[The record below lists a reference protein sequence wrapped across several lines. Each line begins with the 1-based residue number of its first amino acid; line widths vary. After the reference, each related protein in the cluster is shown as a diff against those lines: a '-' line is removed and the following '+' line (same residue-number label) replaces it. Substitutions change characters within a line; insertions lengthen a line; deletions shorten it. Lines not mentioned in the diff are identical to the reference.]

1 MTIEELYKVIGGDY
15 EQALKVLRMDKL
27 IDKHIRKLSQNEI
40 FDNLLNAKESLDPV
54 AIFEASHAIKGVCA
68 NLGLLNLSRLASD
81 IADEFRTGTERKMSD
96 DEVKAKIDEFEDL
109 YKRSVE
115 GIKEY
120 EASADQG

>member
-27 IDKHIRKLSQNEI
+27 IDKHIRNLSQNEI

-54 AIFEASHAIKGVCA
+54 ALFEASHAIKGVCA
-68 NLGLLNLSRLASD
+68 NLGLVNLSRLASD
-81 IADEFRTGTERKMSD
+81 IAEEFRTGSERKMSD
-96 DEVKAKIDEFEDL
+96 DEVRAKIDELEDL

-120 EASADQG
+120 EASQN

>member
-54 AIFEASHAIKGVCA
+54 ALFEASHAIKGVCA
-68 NLGLLNLSRLASD
+68 NLGLVNLSRLASD
-81 IADEFRTGTERKMSD
+81 IAEEFRTGSERKMSD
-96 DEVKAKIDEFEDL
+96 DEVLERIHTELNA
-109 YKRSVE
+109 
-115 GIKEY
+115 
-120 EASADQG
+120 